1 MKRHILSS
9 VPVEVRFVTN
19 CRGLVKCSVQ
29 PFGVKVNLLTVNHRS
44 VCLSVYVPQAAC
56 PSVCLF
62 VCLYMCLPA
71 CLSVSLGYP
80 ALD

>member
-9 VPVEVRFVTN
+9 VPVEVRFVTI
-19 CRGLVKCSVQ
+19 CRGLVKCSIQ

-56 PSVCLF
+56 LSVCL
-62 VCLYMCLPA
+62 
-71 CLSVSLGYP
+71 SVYVPRRLVLKKTVFLRGRVR
-80 ALD
+80 